1 MKPGRGFAC
10 PTDMGN
16 RLCVCLLFCLTPV
29 LGFAENWSGIL
40 VDSKC
45 YDSEERNVNPW
56 EPYHDQALDVRL
68 CHPNAHTKSFAI
80 VQADWLALKLDSSA
94 NAQAAELVRKA
105 DKKPYLGVVV
115 TGERNKDTVRVET
128 ISAAK

>member
-1 MKPGRGFAC
+1 
-10 PTDMGN
+10 MGY
-16 RLCVCLLFCLTPV
+16 RLCVCLLFSLVPA
-29 LGFAENWSGIL
+29 LSFAESWSGVL

-56 EPYHDQALDVRL
+56 EPYHDQALSVRL
-68 CHPNAHTKSFAI
+68 CHPTAHTKTFAI
-80 VQADWLALKLDSSA
+80 VEPDWLRLKLDSSV

-115 TGERNKDTVRVET
+115 TGERNKDTVRVGT